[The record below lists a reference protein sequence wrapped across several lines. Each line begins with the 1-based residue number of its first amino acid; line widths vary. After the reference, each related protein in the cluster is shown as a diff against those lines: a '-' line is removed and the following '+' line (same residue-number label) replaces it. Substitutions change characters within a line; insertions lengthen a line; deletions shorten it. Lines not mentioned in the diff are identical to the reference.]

1 MPMGPEQDLVNLVQT
16 AVAEAR
22 WAFGLIPGD
31 PLAQRARTDARGS
44 RDEAYWQLVI
54 EHAGDQFG
62 STRRGDSG
70 ILMDVHS
77 ALRDETLVLF
87 ITRFSRRDRVDNL
100 LKGHS

>member
-1 MPMGPEQDLVNLVQT
+1 MTATRRQMVQPPPVADFLDEMLPSWLSSRPRT

-31 PLAQRARTDARGS
+31 PVAHRARTDARGS
-44 RDEAYWQLVI
+44 RDEAYWPLVI

-62 STRRGDSG
+62 STRAGGSG

-77 ALRDETLVLF
+77 VLRE
-87 ITRFSRRDRVDNL
+87 
-100 LKGHS
+100 